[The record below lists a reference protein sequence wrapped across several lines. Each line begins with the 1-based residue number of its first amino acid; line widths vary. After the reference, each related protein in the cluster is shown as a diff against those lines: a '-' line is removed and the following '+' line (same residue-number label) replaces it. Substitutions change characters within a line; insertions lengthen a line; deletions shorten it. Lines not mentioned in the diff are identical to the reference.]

1 MGFGLL
7 FLGYI
12 IAAMFSMLGTY
23 SFIGMLIG
31 YVMMFWGLSELRKYC
46 PTFLYAIIACVL
58 MIFCSFFESFAGI
71 DTLLGLG
78 MLTNTVWLTKAFEII
93 EFAIELIFNIML
105 LYGIADLAR
114 RVDFPDIRVKAFRN
128 MIFVGIYNLFHL
140 FLFLPFDF
148 IQNDLSFL
156 YSLLV
161 ILMLVYTV
169 LNLALIFKCYA
180 FICPQGDEE
189 MERKPSRFEFINKI
203 NARNDAKEQETL
215 DYYNKKFED
224 IKNNRA
230 NKKKHKKK

>member
-1 MGFGLL
+1 MGFGIL
-7 FLGYI
+7 FLGYC
-12 IAAMFSMLGTY
+12 IAAIFSMLGTY

-31 YVMMFWGLSELRKYC
+31 YVMMFWALSELRKYG
-46 PTFLYAIIACVL
+46 PAFLYAIIACVL
-58 MIFCSFFESFAGI
+58 MIFCSFYESFAGI

-78 MLTNTVWLTKAFEII
+78 MLANMEWLSRAFEII
-93 EFAIELIFNIML
+93 EFAIELIFNLAL

-128 MIFVGIYNLFHL
+128 MIFVGIYNLFQL

-215 DYYNKKFED
+215 DYYNKKIED
-224 IKNNRA
+224 MKNRKH
-230 NKKKHKKK
+230 NKKKNKKK

>member
-1 MGFGLL
+1 MGFGIL
-7 FLGYI
+7 FLGYC
-12 IAAMFSMLGTY
+12 IAAIFSMLGTY

-31 YVMMFWGLSELRKYC
+31 YVLMFWALSELRKYC

-78 MLTNTVWLTKAFEII
+78 MLANFDWLKDTFEII
-93 EFAIELIFNIML
+93 EFAVELIFNFAL

-128 MIFVGIYNLFHL
+128 MIFVGIYNLFQL

-148 IQNDLSFL
+148 IRNDLSFL

-161 ILMLVYTV
+161 ILMLAYTA

-189 MERKPSRFEFINKI
+189 MERKPSRFEFINKM

-215 DYYNKKFED
+215 DYYNKKIED
-224 IKNNRA
+224 MKNKRHN
-230 NKKKHKKK
+230 KKHKKK

>member
-1 MGFGLL
+1 MGFGIL
-7 FLGYI
+7 FFGYFT
-12 IAAMFSMLGTY
+12 AAIFSMLGTY

-31 YVMMFWGLSELRKYC
+31 YVVMFWALSELLKYC

-78 MLTNTVWLTKAFEII
+78 ILKDMTALKKGVEIV
-93 EFAIELIFNIML
+93 EFVIALIFNLAL

-114 RVDFPDIRVKAFRN
+114 RVDFQDIRTKAFRN
-128 MIFVGIYNLFHL
+128 MIFVGIYNLYQL
-140 FLFLPFDF
+140 FLLLPFDF

-156 YSLLV
+156 YS
-161 ILMLVYTV
+161 ILMILMIAYTV
-169 LNLALIFKCYA
+169 VNLALIFKCYA

-189 MERKPSRFEFINKI
+189 MERKPSRFEFINKM

-215 DYYNKKFED
+215 DYYNKKIED
-224 IKNNRA
+224 MKNRKQ

>member
-1 MGFGLL
+1 MGFGIL
-7 FLGYI
+7 FLGYS
-12 IAAMFSMLGTY
+12 IAAIFSMLGTY

-31 YVMMFWGLSELRKYC
+31 YVMMFWALSELRKYC
-46 PTFLYAIIACVL
+46 PTFLYAIIACIF
-58 MIFCSFFESFAGI
+58 MIFCSFFESFAGT

-78 MLTNTVWLTKAFEII
+78 MLTNMQWLKDTFEII
-93 EFAIELIFNIML
+93 EFAIELIFNLAL

-114 RVDFPDIRVKAFRN
+114 RVDFPDIRVKALRN
-128 MIFVGIYNLFHL
+128 MIFVGIYNAFQL
-140 FLFLPFDF
+140 FLFLPFEF

-161 ILMLVYTV
+161 ILMLVYT
-169 LNLALIFKCYA
+169 LFNLALIFKCYA

-189 MERKPSRFEFINKI
+189 MERKPSRFEFINKM

-215 DYYNKKFED
+215 DYYNKKIED
-224 IKNNRA
+224 MKNKKH

>member
-1 MGFGLL
+1 MGFGIL
-7 FLGYI
+7 FLGYC
-12 IAAMFSMLGTY
+12 IAAIFSMLGTY

-31 YVMMFWGLSELRKYC
+31 YVMMFWALSELRKYA

-71 DTLLGLG
+71 DTLLRLG
-78 MLTNTVWLTKAFEII
+78 MLTNMQWLGDTFEII
-93 EFAIELIFNIML
+93 EFVIELIFNIAL

-128 MIFVGIYNLFHL
+128 MIFVGIYNCFQL

-161 ILMLVYTV
+161 ILMLVYTA

-215 DYYNKKFED
+215 DYYNKKIED
-224 IKNNRA
+224 MKNKRH